1 MKVSRSLFLVAC
13 LATLPAS
20 HGALAENEG
29 EAGRPASKVPID
41 EIGLGDRAFLADTVL
56 EEMLG
61 EALGEQAARRP
72 GGARFAV
79 HAKQMRDV
87 HGMQAG
93 SWRGLAVTHDVRTPE
108 TLDAERFAIL
118 IRVGQVSDLE
128 YERAFARTALRLHLM
143 AVDRLETQ
151 ARAGADPALRQ
162 AAAKAIP
169 EAMVLVRAS
178 QALRDELTPIGM

>member
-1 MKVSRSLFLVAC
+1 MKVSRSLFLAAC
-13 LATLPAS
+13 LVTLPATQA
-20 HGALAENEG
+20 ALAENDG
-29 EAGRPASKVPID
+29 QAGRPAAKVPIG

-61 EALGEQAARRP
+61 EALGEQALRRP
-72 GGARFAV
+72 GGARYAV

-87 HGMQAG
+87 HGLQAG
-93 SWRGLAVTHDVRTPE
+93 SWRGVAVMHDVRTPE
-108 TLDAERFAIL
+108 ILDAERFAIL
-118 IRVGQVSDLE
+118 IRAGQASDAD
-128 YERAFARTALRLHLM
+128 YERTFARTALRLHLM

-151 ARAGADPALRQ
+151 AREGADAGLRQ

-178 QALRDELTPIGM
+178 QALRDELSPIGM